1 MILLAIIGSV
11 WLFCCI
17 VAVALCV
24 AASRADQYLSLLY
37 AETDFDEMTVDFV
50 ADLGEPRTQAAPAPR
65 TVREAQRSGR

>member
-1 MILLAIIGSV
+1 MILLALIGFV
-11 WLFCCI
+11 WLFCCV

-50 ADLGEPRTQAAPAPR
+50 ADLGEPAERTAPAPR
-65 TVREAQRSGR
+65 ASQPARR

>member
-24 AASRADQYLSLLY
+24 AASRADQYLSLVY
-37 AETDFDEMTVDFV
+37 AETDFDELTVDFV
-50 ADLGEPRTQAAPAPR
+50 ADLGEPAIEATPAPR
-65 TVREAQRSGR
+65 PSQPARR

>member
-11 WLFCCI
+11 WLFCCV

-50 ADLGEPRTQAAPAPR
+50 ADLGEPAVRATPAPR
-65 TVREAQRSGR
+65 ASQPARR